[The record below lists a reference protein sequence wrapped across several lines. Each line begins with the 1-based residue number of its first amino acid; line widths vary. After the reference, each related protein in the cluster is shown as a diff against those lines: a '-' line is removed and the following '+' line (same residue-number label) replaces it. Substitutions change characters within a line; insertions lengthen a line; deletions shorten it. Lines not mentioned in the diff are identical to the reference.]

1 MKDKKKR
8 KSGFGRQEGGHSD
21 RERQDEE
28 ASCGLRPAFPRIL
41 IITVFPLY
49 NFGYAHASSA
59 RVYLCEWE
67 LLLFK
72 HLKHE

>member
-1 MKDKKKR
+1 MKDKKKEKVGLEDR
-8 KSGFGRQEGGHSD
+8 KVDTGD